1 MQLVTSREKHTKY
14 VMKLNFKD
22 GYRLSKELFD
32 VDMGKTKI
40 KVNNPVD
47 LGQTILEQAKH

>member
-22 GYRLSKELFD
+22 GYPLSKELFD